1 MSTLMIQVASRTTHD
16 LPDMPIEPSWILEG
30 APRARGRVLVQSADR
45 LVSSGLW
52 ECTAGRFQWT
62 FGWDEFVHIL
72 EGEVTISQ
80 PGGMTVTLKPGDTAH
95 FPLGLK
101 TEWHVPSYVRKVFT
115 VRTREPFVL

>member
-1 MSTLMIQVASRTTHD
+1 MSLLKIQVASRTTND

-52 ECTAGRFQWT
+52 DCTAGRFQWT
-62 FGWDEFVHIL
+62 FAWDEFVHIL

-80 PGGMTVTLKPGDTAH
+80 EGGMTVTLKTGDVAH

-101 TEWHVPSYVRKVFT
+101 TEWLVPSYVRKVFT
-115 VRTREPFVL
+115 VRTREPLVL